1 MKWQNLSRA
10 GRPSV
15 LAGMMIFAFLALL
28 WAGFA
33 WLTITEYSG
42 RLEEEHGDLYTAALA
57 YADYAALLSNAQ
69 IPIPLNE
76 QKGAKTRY
84 GAQEMARFAR
94 DLHLPE
100 GTQLF
105 LHDASNPEKHV
116 EKGMLTARAERRAAG
131 IAVVARRPV
140 GNALE
145 DWRRGALAEA
155 AGLLAITL
163 LMIALGN
170 ILILQLRKRE
180 AVEHDLVAAKE
191 MAEAGSR
198 AKSDFLAN
206 MSHEVRTPL
215 NGVLG
220 MADLLLDTALNAEQ
234 RRFAET
240 IHESGEALLAVVND
254 ILDVSKLEAGKL
266 EIDKVEFDLV
276 TTVENAVGLMSS
288 KAREKQIDLGVFI
301 EPQAC
306 GAYIGDPL
314 RLRQIL
320 LNLLS
325 NAIKFTDKGGVSV
338 QVNVRRV
345 DVSDLPEGVVP
356 LRFEVADSGI
366 GISESMRLCLFQKF
380 TQIDGSA
387 TRRFGGTGLGLAIC
401 RQLVELMGGKIDVVS
416 RLDQGSTFWFE
427 LALVRTGAAVVDR
440 DNLHQ
445 QLKSLRALM
454 VDDVSMN
461 LDILGRQ
468 LRAMGMEAAGVE
480 DGFAAMAE
488 LERAWHRG
496 KPYDIL
502 FLDQMMPGM
511 SGTDMARRIRTTKHL
526 AELKLVLVSSAG
538 REAARNLDDLKLDYV
553 LEKPVRQQDLL
564 DCLISIY
571 RIRIDPVAISLS
583 RREPSTEERRK
594 LRVLLAEDNRVNQQ
608 FAEALLRKAGHSVDI
623 ADNGVKAVDAVHRN
637 DYDVVL
643 MDIQMPEMDGVE
655 ATRQIRKLPAPKCS
669 IPIIAMT
676 ADAMSGS
683 RETYL
688 KAGMDDYISKPIQP
702 THLLA
707 RLAAVAG
714 KMAPTSPK
722 ESVNSVL
729 DMDKLQ
735 SLDAVLD
742 RIELDSFVKLYL
754 TDTATHLAAI
764 AYALPR
770 GDLDAA
776 ARSAHVLISTAGNIG
791 ATEVSAHARRLVD
804 ACRRTDRAAAGQ
816 EAEALASTA
825 ALAQA
830 AFEAWIEGRR
840 EQDKERA

>member
-1 MKWQNLSRA
+1 MKWQHLLRA

-15 LAGMMIFAFLALL
+15 FAGAMIFTGLALL
-28 WAGFA
+28 WSGFA
-33 WLTITEYSG
+33 WLTIAEYSG
-42 RLEEEHGDLYTAALA
+42 RLEEERGDLYTAALA

-69 IPIPLNE
+69 VPIPLNGHE
-76 QKGAKTRY
+76 DAKARY
-84 GAQEMARFAR
+84 GAQELARFAR
-94 DLHLPE
+94 DLHLQE

-105 LHDASNPEKHV
+105 LHNNSNWHD
-116 EKGMLTARAERRAAG
+116 EKGMITARAERPSAG
-131 IAVVARRPV
+131 IVVVARRSV
-140 GNALE
+140 GDALE
-145 DWRRGALAEA
+145 NWRRGALAES
-155 AGLLAITL
+155 AGLLTITL
-163 LMIALGN
+163 LMIALGY
-170 ILILQLRKRE
+170 ILVLQLRKRE
-180 AVEHDLVAAKE
+180 AMQSDLVAAKE

-220 MADLLLDTALNAEQ
+220 MADLLLDTALDAEQ

-240 IHESGEALLAVVND
+240 IHESGEALLTVVND

-276 TTVENAVGLMSS
+276 KTVEHAVGLMSS
-288 KAREKQIDLGVFI
+288 KAREKQIDLGVYI

-306 GAYIGDPL
+306 GAYVGDPM
-314 RLRQIL
+314 RIRQIL

-345 DVSDLPEGVVP
+345 EVSDLPEGVVP
-356 LRFEVADSGI
+356 LRFEVTDTGI
-366 GISESMRLCLFQKF
+366 GISENMRQRLFQKF
-380 TQIDGSA
+380 TQLDGSA
-387 TRRFGGTGLGLAIC
+387 TRRFGGTGLGLAIS

-416 RLDQGSTFWFE
+416 RLDRGSTFWFE

-440 DNLHQ
+440 SSLHQ
-445 QLKSLRALM
+445 QLKSLHALM
-454 VDDVSMN
+454 VDDVKMN

-468 LRAMGMEAAGVE
+468 LHALGMETLGVD
-480 DGFAAMAE
+480 DGFAAVAE

-502 FLDQMMPGM
+502 FLDQMMPGI
-511 SGTDMARRIRTTKHL
+511 SGTDLARRIRGTKHL
-526 AELKLVLVSSAG
+526 AELKLVIVSSAG
-538 REAARNLDDLKLDYV
+538 REATRNLDGLKLDYV

-564 DCLISIY
+564 DCLLSIY
-571 RIRIDPVAISLS
+571 RIRIDPVAVPLS
-583 RREPSTEERRK
+583 RREPATEERRK

-608 FAEALLRKAGHSVDI
+608 FAVALLEKAGHSVDI
-623 ADNGVKAVDAVHRN
+623 ADNGAKAVDAVHHN

-655 ATRQIRKLPAPKCS
+655 ATRQIRKLPSPKCS

-707 RLAAVAG
+707 RLASIAG
-714 KMAPTSPK
+714 KMAPAPLK
-722 ESVNSVL
+722 DAGGGAV
-729 DMDKLQ
+729 DMEKLT
-735 SLDAVLD
+735 SLDAILSKN
-742 RIELDSFVKLYL
+742 ELDSFVTMYL
-754 TDTATHLAAI
+754 KDTATHLEAI

-770 GDLDAA
+770 GDLEGA
-776 ARSAHVLISTAGNIG
+776 ARSAHVLISTAGNVG
-791 ATEVSAHARRLVD
+791 AMEVSAHARRLAD
-804 ACRRTDRAAAGQ
+804 ACRRMDRAAAGQ
-816 EAEALASTA
+816 EAEALASSA
-825 ALAQA
+825 ALANA
-830 AFEAWIEGRR
+830 AFDAWLDSRR
-840 EQDKERA
+840 ERDKESA